1 MQSQT
6 LVLRSAASR
15 ENDRLITA
23 LTKEFGVV
31 RAFANGARKPKSPLH
46 AATQPFGYGR
56 MEFTQRR
63 DTYTVKEALTEG
75 VFFDGLAADISRL
88 ALANYCAAICAE
100 LAPQQEDASE
110 HMRLML
116 NALHFLCEGTRP
128 QLLIK
133 SVTELRL
140 LCLAGYAP
148 DLDAPESNA
157 APENGTL
164 WFDCAN
170 GVVVTRAANHCAPVS
185 PAILAAMQYICAAP
199 LERAFRFHLPEE
211 SLLALSRLSQ
221 AYVRQQA
228 GRRFAELDYWEKL

>member
-1 MQSQT
+1 MQSQA
-6 LVLRSAASR
+6 LVLRSANTK

-63 DTYTVKEALTEG
+63 DTYSVKEALTEG

-100 LAPQQEDASE
+100 LAPQQEEASE

-116 NALHFLCEGTRP
+116 NALHFLCKGTRP

-140 LCLAGYAP
+140 LCLAGYTP
-148 DLDAPESNA
+148 NLDAPEGGS
-157 APENGTL
+157 L

-170 GVVVTRAANHCAPVS
+170 GIITAQAVPHGIAVS
-185 PAILAAMQYICAAP
+185 PAIIAAMQYICTAP
-199 LERAFRFHLPEE
+199 LERTFRFHLPEE
-211 SLLALSRLSQ
+211 QLLALSRLSQ
-221 AYVRQQA
+221 AYVRQQT

>member
-6 LVLRSAASR
+6 LVLRSANTR

-23 LTKEFGVV
+23 LTKELGVV

-100 LAPQQEDASE
+100 LAPQQEAAPE

-128 QLLIK
+128 QQLIK
-133 SVTELRL
+133 SVAELRL

-148 DLDAPESNA
+148 DLDTPESS
-157 APENGTL
+157 TL

-170 GVVVTRAANHCAPVS
+170 GVVVTQAANHCAPVS
-185 PAILAAMQYICAAP
+185 PAIIAAMQYICTAP

-221 AYVRQQA
+221 AYVRQQT

>member
-6 LVLRSAASR
+6 LVLRSDASR

-63 DTYTVKEALTEG
+63 DTYTVKEAMTDG

-128 QLLIK
+128 QQLVK

-148 DLDAPESNA
+148 DLDVPQGDA
-157 APENGTL
+157 L

-170 GVVVTRAANHCAPVS
+170 GVVVSQAVPRGISIS
-185 PAILAAMQYICAAP
+185 PAILAAMNYICTAP

-211 SLLALSRLSQ
+211 QLLTLSRLTQ
-221 AYVRQQA
+221 AYVRQQT